1 MIPRIWEEFLL
12 EQEKNLA
19 VRESALIQVERSI
32 GIFGVLLFNKNGFL
46 LSGSPICIVFQIVIV
61 LQQFVVVPFFRGLG
75 QNGVELAFK
84 NEEKVKLR
92 VIFLEMDMK

>member
-1 MIPRIWEEFLL
+1 
-12 EQEKNLA
+12 
-19 VRESALIQVERSI
+19 
-32 GIFGVLLFNKNGFL
+32 
-46 LSGSPICIVFQIVIV
+46 V

-92 VIFLEMDMK
+92 VIYFRNGYEIVC